1 VTSNTQPSI
10 IVVAETAGARR
21 RAAEHVREI
30 GTLSLQPSIDEPL
43 PDDRT
48 TVVVL
53 VCRDFRKPEAAL
65 TRRVVTQIAGARVVV
80 VVVAST
86 PDAQRIRRA
95 LEAGASAFVNE
106 TEAEQALAPAVLAA
120 LTRQICIPEG
130 FRRHVTKPVLTTRE
144 KQILGM
150 VVMGLS
156 NGEISRQLYL
166 AESTVKSHLSG
177 AFSKLGVRSRNEAT
191 ALILDPAFGLGT
203 GILRITEDRV
213 IPRLRSRGP

>member
-1 VTSNTQPSI
+1 VNSTTQPSI
-10 IVVAETAGARR
+10 IVVAETADARR
-21 RAAEHVREI
+21 RVAEHVPPEI
-30 GTLSLQPSIDEPL
+30 GTLSLQPSIDELMPGH
-43 PDDRT
+43 RT

-53 VCRDFRKPEAAL
+53 VCRDFRNQEAEV
-65 TRRVVTQIAGARVVV
+65 TRRVVARIANSRVVV
-80 VVVAST
+80 VATT
-86 PDAQRIRRA
+86 PNPQRVRRA